1 MYMNSFN
8 NKNIKE
14 LLSNLC
20 CSKCRNDFDIDS
32 VNVKSAE
39 GNIYFAEL
47 LCNKC
52 GKNFGDIILN
62 YNRISKTHSALNILD
77 GPEPISIDDV
87 IDAHEFIKKK
97 L

>member
-32 VNVKSAE
+32 VNVKSVE

-47 LCNKC
+47 VCNKC
-52 GKNFGDIILN
+52 GKNFGNIILN